1 MIIFLLFNTWMV
13 KINNNFELIPFF
25 LNFLFLTNLI
35 TNSINIDFFLLKKT
49 FTFLTV
55 KTNRKIKQSMDSSS
69 MSKFAK
75 TLRVLDASTFI
86 NKSDNFR
93 FKIER
98 DDLDY
103 ERSSFKLVSAQDNVI
118 FFRFINF
125 FFALNFSHYSYV
137 FKNSKFSRFFF
148 YNNKG
153 GRLKLINSKKLINRW
168 LNSID
173 LLYNLNY
180 FYLKPLVMSIP
191 FFRKEC
197 LAFNWHFSRWEFS
210 FWKLAFPF
218 FVRRTGAYHRKVGY
232 FYSLLK
238 EDVSAFFIVT
248 DCIYHFK
255 NLYYLR
261 KNHFFTIGFVNLSG
275 NPWVVNYPVVNMI
288 ESLTNQA
295 FFFKM
300 LSYTT
305 KLASYHRF
313 LFFKKMWI
321 TRFF

>member
-1 MIIFLLFNTWMV
+1 MFNTWMI
-13 KINNNFELIPFF
+13 KSNNNDIIIPFF
-25 LNFLFLTNLI
+25 FNFVFLTSLI
-35 TNSINIDFFLLKKT
+35 NRNTNFFLLKKI
-49 FTFLTV
+49 FAFLNIN
-55 KTNRKIKQSMDSSS
+55 TNRKIRQIANASVI
-69 MSKFAK
+69 SKFAQNLRK
-75 TLRVLDASTFI
+75 LDSMSFITTPETLHSEMK
-86 NKSDNFR
+86 NK
-93 FKIER
+93 
-98 DDLDY
+98 DLDY
-103 ERSSFKLVSAQDNVI
+103 ENSSFKLVAAQDNI
-118 FFRFINF
+118 LFFRFINF
-125 FFALNFSHYSYV
+125 FFSLNFSYYSHV

-148 YNNKG
+148 YYNKG
-153 GRLKLINSKKLINRW
+153 GRLKIINSRKLINRW

-197 LAFNWHFSRWEFS
+197 LSFNWYFSKWEFS

-218 FVRRTGAYHRKVGY
+218 FVRRTNAYHRKVGY
-232 FYSLLK
+232 FYALLK

-261 KNHFFTIGFVNLSG
+261 KNHFFTIGFVNLAG
-275 NPWVVNYPVVNMI
+275 NPWVVNYPVINMI

-295 FFFKM
+295 FFFKI

-313 LFFKKMWI
+313 LFFKKLWTI
-321 TRFF
+321 RFF